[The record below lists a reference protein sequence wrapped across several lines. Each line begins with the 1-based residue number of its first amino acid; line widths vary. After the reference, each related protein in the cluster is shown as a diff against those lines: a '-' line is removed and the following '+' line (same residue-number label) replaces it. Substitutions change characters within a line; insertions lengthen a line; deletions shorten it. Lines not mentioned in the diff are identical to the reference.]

1 MNILEKMTLL
11 PPRTQAAAMFEL
23 KSRFR
28 DFACAAIKDAIAN
41 TLATKHIYA
50 TQIRYMCN
58 DKTCAVGVTGD
69 LNDMAVAT
77 LISMGAS
84 CGKEAATL
92 KSVLMSINP
101 APAFVILS
109 GWRAGCSSASILP
122 HHVET
127 IKQCEQAVTTGLS
140 FLRSLCKQVACGEHM
155 RLSLDATFESFVEES
170 GYDIDENG
178 NILE

>member
-1 MNILEKMTLL
+1 MNILEKVALL
-11 PPRTQAAAMFEL
+11 PPGEQTMAMAEL

-28 DFACAAIKDAIAN
+28 DFACASIKDAIN
-41 TLATKHIYA
+41 KTLAAKHIYA

-58 DKTCAVGVTGD
+58 NQTCSVGVTGD
-69 LNDMAVAT
+69 LNNMAVAT

-101 APAFVILS
+101 APTFVILS

-140 FLRSLCKQVACGEHM
+140 FLHSLCKQVACGEYM
-155 RLSLDATFESFVEES
+155 RMSLDVAFADFLEES